1 MTRLNNRI
9 SDIAFVYKIAIIASI
24 LVLVIPLVSSSF
36 ASSIEI
42 DIHTGSADPNQHL
55 TFYPPSSSAYV
66 GDTLEFGNG
75 DTVAHEIVSG
85 APSSGPDGKFDSG
98 MVNPGQ
104 YASYTLTEYDVGVFK
119 FYDKTYPWM
128 TGTVLVQ
135 ETPGGYKVIH
145 NVGADAGDGKTTFDV
160 QYQSVKNIISASIG
174 AKDKSL
180 NLVLVGQTSQ
190 SSNLVLRL
198 PTGLIKPPF
207 FGVQLDGQ
215 FTKNFT
221 INDEQG
227 IEVVTIPITPVT
239 EQVSIIGTQ
248 VVPEFG
254 PAAAIVLAISAISII
269 VFARFMPVRR
279 LV

>member
-1 MTRLNNRI
+1 M
-9 SDIAFVYKIAIIASI
+9 YKIAIATAALIF
-24 LVLVIPLVSSSF
+24 LIPLASDSF
-36 ASSIEI
+36 ASNIEI

-66 GDTLEFGNG
+66 GDTLEFGNA

-85 APSSGPDGKFDSG
+85 TPDSGPSGKFDSG
-98 MVNPGQ
+98 LLNPGQ
-104 YASYTLTEYDVGVFK
+104 YYSYKLTEYDVGTFS

-128 TGTVLVQ
+128 TGTVIVQ
-135 ETPGGYKVIH
+135 ETPGGFKVIH

-160 QYQSVKNIISASIG
+160 QYQSVKNIISTSIG

-180 NLVLVGQTSQ
+180 NLVLVGQTGQ
-190 SSNLVLRL
+190 NSNLVLRL
-198 PTGLIKPPF
+198 PTALITPPF

-221 INDEQG
+221 VSDQQG
-227 IEVVTIPITPVT
+227 IEVVTIPITPTT
-239 EQVSIIGTQ
+239 EQVSIVGTQ

-254 PAAAIVLAISAISII
+254 PVAALVLAASVVAIVL
-269 VFARFMPVRR
+269 VTRLMPSHRQG
-279 LV
+279 LPHL

>member
-1 MTRLNNRI
+1 M
-9 SDIAFVYKIAIIASI
+9 YKIVILASF
-24 LVLVIPLVSSSF
+24 LVLIIPLASHSF
-36 ASSIEI
+36 ASNIEI
-42 DIHTGSADPNQHL
+42 DIHTGSADQNQHL

-75 DTVAHEIVSG
+75 DTVPHEVVSG
-85 APSSGPDGKFDSG
+85 TPDSGPNGKFDSG
-98 MVNPGQ
+98 TLNPGQ
-104 YASYTLTEYDVGVFK
+104 YFSYTLTEYDVGTFK

-128 TGTVLVQ
+128 TGNVLVQ

-145 NVGADAGDGKTTFDV
+145 NVGADAGDGKTVFDV
-160 QYQSVKNIISASIG
+160 QYQSPKNIISANIG
-174 AKDKSL
+174 VKDKSL
-180 NLVLVGQTSQ
+180 NLVLVGQTNQ

-198 PTGLIKPPF
+198 PTGLISPPF

-221 INDEQG
+221 ITDEQG

-239 EQVSIIGTQ
+239 EQVSIVGTQ

-254 PAAAIVLAISAISII
+254 QVAAITLAIA
-269 VFARFMPVRR
+269 VVALLTVTRFMQGRK